1 MRFSSIVRS
10 LLAVAVLTAVGCS
23 AKLDSASQARVDSLT
38 TSTEAA
44 AARANA
50 SATKAE
56 EAARSAAAS
65 ADRAAAASQKAEA
78 ILFRSMK
85 K

>member
-1 MRFSSIVRS
+1 MRLSSMTG
-10 LLAVAVLTAVGCS
+10 LLVAVAMATTIGCS
-23 AKLDSASQARVDSLT
+23 AKLDSASQAKVDSLT
-38 TSTEAA
+38 TATEAA

-56 EAARSAAAS
+56 DAARSAKAS
-65 ADRAAAASQKAEA
+65 ADRAAAAAQKADA

>member
-1 MRFSSIVRS
+1 MRLSSIMH
-10 LLAVAVLTAVGCS
+10 LLVAGALATVVGCS
-23 AKLDSASQARVDSLT
+23 AKLDSASQERVNALT
-38 TSTEAA
+38 ISTEAA

-50 SATKAE
+50 SAAKAE
-56 EAARSAAAS
+56 EAARSAKAS

>member
-1 MRFSSIVRS
+1 MRLTSITGL
-10 LLAVAVLTAVGCS
+10 LLAGVLTTAVGCS
-23 AKLDSASQARVDSLT
+23 VKLDSASQAKVDAIT
-38 TSTEAA
+38 ASTEAA

-50 SATKAE
+50 SAAKAE
-56 EAARSAAAS
+56 EAARSAKAS

-78 ILFRSMK
+78 ILFRTMK